1 MTRKNGWN
9 YRVFK
14 CVDPVGDTY
23 YEIRETY
30 YTNGK
35 PDGWT
40 EAASPHG
47 ETLRTLVTDLAWFLA
62 ALAKPVLD
70 GETGKECDPAHMS
83 ARELQEW
90 MDARADADG
99 AA

>member
-1 MTRKNGWN
+1 MTRKSGWN

-14 CVDPVGDTY
+14 CVAPVGETY

-30 YTNGK
+30 YTAGK

-40 EAASPHG
+40 DAASPHG
-47 ETLRTLVTDLAWFLA
+47 ETLRTLVTDLALFLS

-70 GETGKECDPAHMS
+70 GETGE
-83 ARELQEW
+83 
-90 MDARADADG
+90 
-99 AA
+99 